1 MSHLTTAS
9 AAREFRKPRHFLP
22 QSVFIFS
29 LVILPF
35 FIPSYYQGIATKI
48 LIFAIF
54 AASLDILYGYTG
66 LFSMGHSVYFGV
78 GGYTAGLLMTRLGI
92 DSFWIEAPLSL
103 VMAGFVAAVFGV
115 IALRVKG
122 IYFLLVTFALGELM
136 VSLATSWKILS
147 TDPKSTEGIL
157 GINYPNLGLP
167 VEWDNIRYYYFVLI
181 VFIICG
187 GLIQSF
193 IKSPFGLSLQG
204 IRQAEAR
211 MLALGYNTW
220 LTKLIAFVVAG
231 MFAGL
236 AGVLIA
242 YYDGFM
248 VPADFGVVN
257 STLALVMVIIGGAGT
272 IYGALVG
279 AAFITVVE
287 QFASSFMPERWPLIL
302 GAAFVLTV
310 MFARGGIWPAFLRLI
325 RRDKPAYG
333 SSEG

>member
-1 MSHLTTAS
+1 MSRLTIAS
-9 AAREFRKPRHFLP
+9 AAREFRKLKHFLP
-22 QSVFIFS
+22 QSVFIFF

-103 VMAGFVAAVFGV
+103 VMAGAIAAVFGV

-167 VEWDNIRYYYFVLI
+167 IEWDNIRYYYFVLI

-187 GLIQSF
+187 GLI
-193 IKSPFGLSLQG
+193 
-204 IRQAEAR
+204 
-211 MLALGYNTW
+211 
-220 LTKLIAFVVAG
+220 
-231 MFAGL
+231 
-236 AGVLIA
+236 
-242 YYDGFM
+242 
-248 VPADFGVVN
+248 
-257 STLALVMVIIGGAGT
+257 
-272 IYGALVG
+272 
-279 AAFITVVE
+279 
-287 QFASSFMPERWPLIL
+287 
-302 GAAFVLTV
+302 
-310 MFARGGIWPAFLRLI
+310 
-325 RRDKPAYG
+325 
-333 SSEG
+333 